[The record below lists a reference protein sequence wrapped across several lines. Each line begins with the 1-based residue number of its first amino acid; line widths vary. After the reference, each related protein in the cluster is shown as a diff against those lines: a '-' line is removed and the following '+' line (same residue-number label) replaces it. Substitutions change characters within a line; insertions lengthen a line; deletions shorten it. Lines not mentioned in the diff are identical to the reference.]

1 MKISVIEAGNI
12 GSLLG
17 ALLTDAGQDVTLVEL
32 RQDIVDA
39 VRAGGVRID
48 MTDGRSLQTPVK
60 ITGDAQTVGV
70 VGLVLVAVKANAT
83 PTAASFAEA
92 RDLASGP
99 RSTRSWWR
107 WSSSRRRRTVSDGR
121 AVQNYKMSIG
131 GEWARR

>member
-1 MKISVIEAGNI
+1 MIDP
-12 GSLLG
+12 
-17 ALLTDAGQDVTLVEL
+17 ALPALEVRDVTKRFHVVHQASSLK
-32 RQDIVDA
+32 
-39 VRAGGVRID
+39 RAAFEWLWIRRRAD
-48 MTDGRSLQTPVK
+48 HMTALADLSFTVPRG
-60 ITGDAQTVGV
+60 QTVGV
-70 VGLVLVAVKANAT
+70 VGLVLVAVKANAP